1 MSVYDMNKFIKNCDD
16 MGIKLS
22 AEQLQQFTDYY
33 DLLIEWNLF
42 MNLTGITD
50 FDEVLK
56 KHFEDSLAIVKVISI
71 SEYQSVIDIGTGA
84 GFPGIPLKI
93 AFPHLNVVL
102 LDSLG
107 KRVKFLNHVIEK
119 LGLENIEAVH
129 ARAEDF
135 AKNVDNR
142 EKFDIAVSRAVAN
155 LSSLSEYCIPYVKSG
170 GYFISYKSG
179 KIEEELEQAKKAIH
193 VLGGETEKV
202 EKFTLAESDMERS
215 LVVIRKIKPTSKK
228 YPRKAGMPSR
238 EPIQ

>member
-1 MSVYDMNKFIKNCDD
+1 MSIYDMNKFIKNCDD

-22 AEQLQQFTDYY
+22 TEQLQQFTDYY

-119 LGLENIEAVH
+119 LGLKNIEAVH
-129 ARAEDF
+129 TRAEDF

-170 GYFISYKSG
+170 GCFISYKSG

>member
-22 AEQLQQFTDYY
+22 TEQLQQFTDYY